1 MLLRKI
7 IREIFR
13 GIITK
18 KFINSQRYW
27 EERYYYGGNSGRGS
41 YGEDARIKSNFLNDT
56 VQNYNIENVIDIGC
70 GDGNNLSYFNTMNY
84 FGVDLSK
91 TIIKKNKKKFINDK
105 LKNFYLLENNQ
116 EDILKNINKS
126 INKINTIILSFDV
139 IFHLVEDKT
148 YNDHLNLINNINAS
162 YCLVSSSD
170 INISYN
176 SLVPHVRHRNY
187 SKDMLLQGWN
197 LIVSK
202 QIPDCPDNRE
212 IKLFEKTKD

>member
-13 GIITK
+13 GKITK

-91 TIIKKNKKKFINDK
+91 TIIKKNK
-105 LKNFYLLENNQ
+105 
-116 EDILKNINKS
+116 NK
-126 INKINTIILSFDV
+126 D
-139 IFHLVEDKT
+139 
-148 YNDHLNLINNINAS
+148 
-162 YCLVSSSD
+162 
-170 INISYN
+170 
-176 SLVPHVRHRNY
+176 
-187 SKDMLLQGWN
+187 
-197 LIVSK
+197 
-202 QIPDCPDNRE
+202 
-212 IKLFEKTKD
+212 

>member
-18 KFINSQRYW
+18 KFITSQGYW
-27 EERYYYGGNSGRGS
+27 EKRYYYGGNSGRGS
-41 YGEDARIKSNFLNDT
+41 YGEDARVKSNFLNDT
-56 VQNYNIENVIDIGC
+56 LQNYNIENVVDIGC
-70 GDGNNLSYFNTMNY
+70 GDGNNLSYFNAMNY
-84 FGVDLSK
+84 FGIDLSK

-105 LKNFYLLENNQ
+105 SKKFYLLRNNQ
-116 EDILKNINKS
+116 EDIFKNINQS

-148 YNDHLNLINNINAS
+148 YNDHLDFINNINAS

-170 INISYN
+170 INIRYN

-187 SKDMLLQGWN
+187 SKNMLLQGWN

-212 IKLFEKTKD
+212 IKLFKKIKY